1 MGQNVALRVMSM
13 CGTTRAQMTKNRPIL
28 ALILVL
34 VFASVVLAKNE
45 PAIVMMWPADNPAL
59 RLSFEKL
66 RQMGTYAGQSTF
78 ISDVSVQNLTSKQI
92 PHATFTVYFMDKNKV
107 RIGEGQLQVS
117 DLEAGQTAK
126 IQFQFNSVGI
136 PASISL
142 SAKKDMLAPPG
153 VKTIPLRVISVPPGA
168 KLKVDGQEAGTT
180 PVMVRLS
187 VGTHQLDLTKEGFA
201 PGGTPLDV
209 TPDELPG
216 GSITVEL
223 GGLSRDTVELRDGSV
238 VLGDVISVSMT
249 QVLVRVDGKEQTY
262 DRNQVKK
269 IMLVEREV
277 IQQAPLTQPAPSQP
291 HP

>member
-1 MGQNVALRVMSM
+1 MTRLRHV
-13 CGTTRAQMTKNRPIL
+13 R
-28 ALILVL
+28 ALILLLVIAPVL
-34 VFASVVLAKNE
+34 LAKNE
-45 PAIVMMWPADNPAL
+45 PTIVMTWPADSPAL
-59 RLSFEKL
+59 KLSFERF

-78 ISDVSVQNLTSKQI
+78 TSDVSVQNLTDKQI
-92 PHATFTVYFMDKNKV
+92 PRATFTVYLMDKNKV
-107 RIGEGQLQVS
+107 RIGEGTLQVS

-126 IQFQFNSVGI
+126 IQFQFSSVGI
-136 PASISL
+136 PASITL

-153 VKTIPLRVISVPPGA
+153 AKTIPLRVISVPPGA

-187 VGTHQLDLTKEGFA
+187 VGMHQLDLTKEGYA

-238 VLGDVISVSMT
+238 VLCDVISVSMT
-249 QVLVRVDGKEQTY
+249 QVLVRADGKEQTY
-262 DRNQVKK
+262 DRNLVKK
-269 IMLVEREV
+269 IILVEREV
-277 IQQAPLTQPAPSQP
+277 IQQPAVTQPMPARP
-291 HP
+291 HQ

>member
-1 MGQNVALRVMSM
+1 MMK
-13 CGTTRAQMTKNRPIL
+13 TRRIY
-28 ALILVL
+28 ALIFLF
-34 VFASVVLAKNE
+34 VFTASLLGKNE
-45 PAIVMMWPADNPAL
+45 PTIVMTWPADKPAIKL
-59 RLSFEKL
+59 TFERF
-66 RQMGTYAGQSTF
+66 RQLGNYAGQSSF
-78 ISDVSVQNLTSKQI
+78 VSDVTVQNLTDKQI
-92 PHATFTVYFMDKNKV
+92 PRATFTVYFMDKNKV
-107 RIGEGQLQVS
+107 RIGEGLLQVS
-117 DLEAGQTAK
+117 DLEAGQSAK

-136 PASISL
+136 PVSITL

-153 VKTIPLRVISVPPGA
+153 VKTIPLRVVSVPPGA
-168 KLKVDGQEAGTT
+168 RLKVDGQEAGTT
-180 PVMVRLS
+180 PVMVRLT
-187 VGTHQLDLTKEGFA
+187 VGTHQLDLTKEGYA

-249 QVLVRVDGKEQTY
+249 QVVVRVDGKEQSY

-269 IMLVEREV
+269 IMMVEREV
-277 IQQAPLTQPAPSQP
+277 MQQAPVVQPAQP

>member
-1 MGQNVALRVMSM
+1 
-13 CGTTRAQMTKNRPIL
+13 MTKPCHLR
-28 ALILVL
+28 ALLFLLV
-34 VFASVVLAKNE
+34 VPSVLLAKNE
-45 PAIVMMWPADNPAL
+45 PAIVMTWPTDNPAL
-59 RLSFEKL
+59 KLSFERF
-66 RQMGTYAGQSTF
+66 RQMGTYAGQNTF
-78 ISDVSVQNLTSKQI
+78 TSDVAVQNLTDKQI
-92 PHATFTVYFMDKNKV
+92 PRAVFTVYLMDKNKV

-142 SAKKDMLAPPG
+142 SAKKDMLGA
-153 VKTIPLRVISVPPGA
+153 KTIPLRVVSVPPGA
-168 KLKVDGQEAGTT
+168 KLKVVGQEAGTT
-180 PVMVRLS
+180 PVMVRLT
-187 VGTHQLDLTKEGFA
+187 VGTHQLDLTKEGYA

-238 VLGDVISVSMT
+238 VLGDVISVSVT

-262 DRNQVKK
+262 DRNLVKK

-277 IQQAPLTQPAPSQP
+277 IQQPPLTQPVPTQP